1 MIKWLTVLDVGLA
14 CELITQPRVL
24 LRRTEAFVIILMIS
38 KPTAVSIVVALT
50 TCSLHRR
57 FSLGTGARV
66 GRINWHGN
74 ERGRNPLCKD
84 DDGGRRSDR
93 HEVNLHK
100 ARHTVGV
107 SRGTMRSPATT
118 SSRRGPSTTADGVTG
133 GRNLPPQSPFLSS
146 TPLVRFRGGGKG
158 DVCVS
163 PLRVPCV
170 PPPGCWTTLARFGRN
185 FGHVFLTSLAT
196 TLARISATAG
206 ATSNRTLACCDH
218 DLGHDLRPPLTRI
231 WSHPRSRPRTLP
243 RPRPPWKGP

>member
-118 SSRRGPSTTADGVTG
+118 TSRRGPSTAADGVTG
-133 GRNLPPQSPFLSS
+133 GRNLPP
-146 TPLVRFRGGGKG
+146 
-158 DVCVS
+158 
-163 PLRVPCV
+163 
-170 PPPGCWTTLARFGRN
+170 PPPFSYPPPPSSASEAAARATCACRPCACRACRRLAVGRPWPAL
-185 FGHVFLTSLAT
+185 GVP
-196 TLARISATAG
+196 SAT
-206 ATSNRTLACCDH
+206 SFSRL
-218 DLGHDLRPPLTRI
+218 
-231 WSHPRSRPRTLP
+231 WPRLWPGPQPQRARPRTE
-243 RPRPPWKGP
+243 PWPAAITTSATTSARL